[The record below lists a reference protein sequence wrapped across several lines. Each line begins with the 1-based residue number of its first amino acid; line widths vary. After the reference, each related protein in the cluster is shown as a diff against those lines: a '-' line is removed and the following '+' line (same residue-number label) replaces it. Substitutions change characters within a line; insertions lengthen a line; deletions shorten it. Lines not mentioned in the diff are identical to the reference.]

1 MAYEIVMPQLSDSM
15 EEGKLISWK
24 VHEGDTVHKGDTI
37 AEVESDKAIM
47 EVQSFRDGT
56 VGKLLVH
63 EGDTVPVGTVIARI
77 ETGAVEA
84 KLKEKEAPQQQ
95 AEPPASSPQPEKAET
110 TPAST
115 PKPETEAPH
124 PAPSASK
131 PLESPKPKTQTPAHS
146 ILDEILGLDENQH
159 TPPAPKVEGTASP
172 KAKALAA
179 KYGIDIEKLQH
190 EEKLPVPA
198 HEADIE
204 KFRLTHYFTPKALK
218 LLELY
223 RLDPSLFGETKKHSS
238 DDILA
243 YVREHDIP
251 LPKPVT
257 PFQKALIATVEN
269 AAKKPTY
276 RLYDHIDITEL
287 LKHKKYSLTVSLIR
301 LFAKAMM
308 DHEAFRSVYKE
319 DAIITY
325 PNASIS
331 LAVAHGEYLYMPVFR
346 DANLMNT
353 EAIHKQLEAF
363 EEKAQKGTM
372 SAADMEGSTFG
383 ISNLGMLGVER
394 FDAMINKDDSAI
406 AAIGTAVENRLRV
419 TLTLDHRLINGYQ
432 AALFMQTLKELALD
446 PNTWKESS

>member
-56 VGKLLVH
+56 VEKLLVH
-63 EGDTVPVGTVIARI
+63 EGDTVPVGTVIAHI

-84 KLKEKEAPQQQ
+84 KPAQQK
-95 AEPPASSPQPEKAET
+95 AETPPPAPQPEKAQEKPT
-110 TPAST
+110 SM
-115 PKPETEAPH
+115 PKPETKT
-124 PAPSASK
+124 PAASK
-131 PLESPKPKTQTPAHS
+131 PQQSPKPQTQSTTHS
-146 ILDEILGLDENQH
+146 ILDEILGLEGDQH

-190 EEKLPVPA
+190 EGKLPVPA

-218 LLELY
+218 LIELY
-223 RLDPSLFGETKKHSS
+223 KLDPALFGETKKHNS

-257 PFQKALIATVEN
+257 PFQKALITTVEN

-276 RLYDHIDITEL
+276 HLYDHIDITEL
-287 LKHKKYSLTVSLIR
+287 LKHKKYSLTVSLIQ

-308 DHEAFRSVYKE
+308 DHEAFRSVYKN

-331 LAVAHGEYLYMPVFR
+331 LAVAHGEYLYMPVFK
-346 DANLMNT
+346 DVNLMSA
-353 EAIHKQLEAF
+353 EAIHTQLEAY
-363 EEKAQKGTM
+363 EEKATKGTM
-372 SAADMEGSTFG
+372 STTDMEGSTFG

-394 FDAMINKDDSAI
+394 FDAMINKNDSAI
-406 AAIGTAVENRLRV
+406 AAIGTAVENRLSV